1 MTPLF
6 YLSLGATLFLSI
18 TLAGVVLSSR
28 NSRAALVRIREIGD
42 QGRQFRRSAPMG
54 SAAGRRFSAIV
65 HWTRARLGL
74 GTDDSLPERL
84 ANAGYKDA
92 LSADLYTASRIVLP
106 ALALI
111 AACFIPFIPFDR
123 SFWIF
128 ALPAAAF
135 IAPNMTLTHLIR
147 RRRERIRKSLPD
159 AVDLLVICVD
169 SGLGIDQALLRVG
182 QELGLSHPEIT
193 EELLQI
199 NREQRAGK
207 PRIQAWADM
216 AARSHL
222 DDLDA
227 FVAMLMQTER
237 FGTPIARSLAVFSD
251 NLRTQRCQIAEEK
264 AAKTSIKILFPL
276 VLFIFPC
283 LFLVLLG
290 PAMLS
295 IMRGMTAMSQ

>member
-6 YLSLGATLFLSI
+6 CLSFGASI
-18 TLAGVVLSSR
+18 FFSIALVGVVLSTR
-28 NSRAALVRIREIGD
+28 NSRAALLRIREITD
-42 QGRQFRRSAPMG
+42 QGRQFRRSVPMG
-54 SAAGRRFSAIV
+54 SDAGRRFSATV
-65 HWTRARLGL
+65 HWMRARLGL
-74 GTDDSLPERL
+74 GDDAALPERL
-84 ANAGYKDA
+84 TNAGYKNGLA
-92 LSADLYTASRIVLP
+92 ADLYSAARIILP

-111 AACFIPFIPFDR
+111 AACLIPFDR

-128 ALPAAAF
+128 ALPGIAY
-135 IAPNMTLTHLIR
+135 IAPNMTLTHLVK
-147 RRRERIRKSLPD
+147 RRREKIRKSLPD

-182 QELGLSHPEIT
+182 QELDISHPEIT
-193 EELLQI
+193 QELLQI

-222 DDLDA
+222 DDLES
-227 FVAMLMQTER
+227 FVSMLMQTER
-237 FGTPIARSLAVFSD
+237 FGTPIARALAVFAE
-251 NLRTQRCQIAEEK
+251 NLRSQRCQIAEEK

-276 VLFIFPC
+276 ILFIFPC

-295 IMRGMTAMSQ
+295 ILRGMTGLAQ

>member
-1 MTPLF
+1 MTSLF
-6 YLSLGATLFLSI
+6 CLSFGATIFFSI
-18 TLAGVVLSSR
+18 TLAGVVISTRS
-28 NSRAALVRIREIGD
+28 SRAALVRIREITD
-42 QGRQFRRSAPMG
+42 QGRAFRRSIPLG
-54 SAAGRRFSAIV
+54 SSAGRRFSAMV

-74 GTDDSLPERL
+74 GTDIALPERL
-84 ANAGYKDA
+84 SNAGYKDVLA
-92 LSADLYTASRIVLP
+92 TDLYTASRIVLP
-106 ALALI
+106 AVGLI
-111 AACFIPFIPFDR
+111 AACFIPFDR

-128 ALPAAAF
+128 TLPAVAF
-135 IAPNMTLTHLIR
+135 IAPNMTLTHMVK
-147 RRRERIRKSLPD
+147 RRRERIRRSIPD

-182 QELGLSHPEIT
+182 QELGISHPDIT

-207 PRIQAWADM
+207 PRIQAWSDM

-222 DDLDA
+222 DDLDS
-227 FVAMLMQTER
+227 FVSMLMQTER
-237 FGTPIARSLAVFSD
+237 FGTPIARALGVFAE
-251 NLRTQRCQIAEEK
+251 NLRTQRCQVAEEK

-276 VLFIFPC
+276 VLFIFPS

-295 IMRGMTAMSQ
+295 IMRGMSGVGQ

>member
-6 YLSLGATLFLSI
+6 CLSFGAMIFFSI
-18 TLAGVVLSSR
+18 ALVSVVLSTR
-28 NSRAALVRIREIGD
+28 NSRAALVRIREIAD
-42 QGRQFRRSAPMG
+42 QGREFRRSVPLV
-54 SAAGRRFSAIV
+54 SVAGRRFSALV
-65 HWTRARLGL
+65 HWARARLGL
-74 GTDDSLPERL
+74 GADATLPERL

-92 LSADLYTASRIVLP
+92 FPADLYTASRIVLP
-106 ALALI
+106 VLGLI
-111 AACFIPFIPFDR
+111 AACFIPFDR

-128 ALPAAAF
+128 ALPGIAF
-135 IAPNMTLTHLIR
+135 IAPNMTLTHLVK
-147 RRRERIRKSLPD
+147 RRRERIRKSIPD

-169 SGLGIDQALLRVG
+169 SGLGLDQALLRVG
-182 QELGLSHPEIT
+182 QELGISHPEIT

-222 DDLDA
+222 DDIDA

-237 FGTPIARSLAVFSD
+237 FGTPIARALGVFAD
-251 NLRTQRCQIAEEK
+251 NLRIQRCQIAEEK
-264 AAKTSIKILFPL
+264 AAKTTIKILFPL
-276 VLFIFPC
+276 VLFIFPS

-290 PAMLS
+290 PAILNILRAMD
-295 IMRGMTAMSQ
+295 GMAQ